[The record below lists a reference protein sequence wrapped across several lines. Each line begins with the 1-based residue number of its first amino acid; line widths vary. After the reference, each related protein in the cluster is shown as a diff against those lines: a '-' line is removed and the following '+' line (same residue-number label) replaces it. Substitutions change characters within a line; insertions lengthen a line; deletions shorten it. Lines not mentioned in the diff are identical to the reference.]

1 MKCLKPTAQR
11 TDTHGVSQPGRDE
24 TQRQLQAAYQHYRVA
39 MASWRFTAKA
49 GSAETTEHAADVL
62 LSARVALYRSLLAT
76 GWVPPH
82 DVEVQLDR
90 DAALLAAPE
99 EFDRMLASR

>member
-1 MKCLKPTAQR
+1 MFKTAGGSADIQR
-11 TDTHGVSQPGRDE
+11 VSHPGQDDTRA
-24 TQRQLQAAYQHYRVA
+24 QLQDAYQHYRVA
-39 MASWRFTAKA
+39 MEAWRFA
-49 GSAETTEHAADVL
+49 GKSGDAETAERAAGVL

-90 DAALLAAPE
+90 DAALLAAPAE
-99 EFDRMLASR
+99 DFERLLASI